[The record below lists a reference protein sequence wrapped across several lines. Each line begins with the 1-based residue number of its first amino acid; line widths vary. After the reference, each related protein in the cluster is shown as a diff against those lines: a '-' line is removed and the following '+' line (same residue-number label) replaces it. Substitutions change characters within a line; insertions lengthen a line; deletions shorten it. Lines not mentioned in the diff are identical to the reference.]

1 MITDWGVMD
10 MFAKAIACSLCMI
23 MFSASFTLAQQAAD
37 EHSTVETADQAGSE
51 IVISNPSYDAL
62 PLETQQKIITEAQD
76 VRNQCTR
83 NSTYSSFINCHC
95 LAEKFADT
103 RIDHRLMPE
112 EEQEELGVNKRN
124 IMHIAEKRQTE
135 CLNKPGI
142 VKYAWNQCQSML
154 SIMPEVEGEEFCNC
168 YANAYTE
175 NFSENPKLIRPILQ
189 QAGTRA
195 IASCRDG

>member
-1 MITDWGVMD
+1 
-10 MFAKAIACSLCMI
+10 
-23 MFSASFTLAQQAAD
+23 
-37 EHSTVETADQAGSE
+37 
-51 IVISNPSYDAL
+51 
-62 PLETQQKIITEAQD
+62 
-76 VRNQCTR
+76 
-83 NSTYSSFINCHC
+83 SSFINCHC

-103 RIDHRLMPE
+103 RIDHRSMPE

-142 VKYAWNQCQSML
+142 VEYAWNQCQSML

-175 NFSENPKLIRPILQ
+175 NFSESPKLIRPILW

-195 IASCRDG
+195 IASCSDG